1 MRKVGGR
8 EPQPERSGTVAKR
21 NRSAA
26 EIAEHFNPNN
36 EANSQRQM
44 AEHSVL
50 NIEANGRGWK
60 EDATPLGLGIMGYD
74 APG

>member
-1 MRKVGGR
+1 MLQLFPPLFWAVLFGVKK
-8 EPQPERSGTVAKR
+8 EENR

-26 EIAEHFNPNN
+26 EPERSGD
-36 EANSQRQM
+36 SQRQM

-74 APG
+74 VPG